1 MKALLLVG
9 LGGFLGAVARWQLGG
24 WIDRIGA
31 KEGGASA
38 AATKFP
44 LGIFVVNGLGCLLM
58 GLLFGW
64 FSTREG
70 FSDSWRQFAA
80 VGFLGAFTTFSTFSH
95 NTLTLFHD
103 GQANLAFA
111 NILGSVVVGMLAVW
125 VGYSI
130 AK

>member
-1 MKALLLVG
+1 MIKSLLLVG
-9 LGGFLGAVARWQLGG
+9 LGGFLGAITRWQLGG
-24 WIDRIGA
+24 WVDRLGKHSDA
-31 KEGGASA
+31 QTTE
-38 AATKFP
+38 KFP
-44 LGIFVVNGLGCLLM
+44 LGIFVVNGLGCLLI

-70 FSDSWRQFAA
+70 FSDSWRLFAA
-80 VGFLGAFTTFSTFSH
+80 VGFLGSFTTFSTFSH
-95 NTLTLFHD
+95 NTLTLFHT

-125 VGYSI
+125 AGYSI

>member
-24 WIDRIGA
+24 CIDRLGA
-31 KEGGASA
+31 GGSDEGAV
-38 AATKFP
+38 KFP
-44 LGIFVVNGLGCLLM
+44 LGIFVVNGIGCLLI

-64 FSTREG
+64 FSTRDG
-70 FSDSWRQFAA
+70 FNDSWRMFAA

-111 NILGSVVVGMLAVW
+111 NILGSLVVGMLAVW
-125 VGYSI
+125 AGYSI

>member
-9 LGGFLGAVARWQLGG
+9 LGGFLGAIARWQLGG
-24 WIDRIGA
+24 WIDRLGA
-31 KEGGASA
+31 GGSDEDAV
-38 AATKFP
+38 KFP
-44 LGIFVVNGLGCLLM
+44 LGIFVVNGVGCLLI

-70 FSDSWRQFAA
+70 FNDSWRMFAA

-95 NTLTLFHD
+95 NTLTLIHD

-111 NILGSVVVGMLAVW
+111 NILGSIVVGMLAVW
-125 VGYSI
+125 AGYSI

>member
-9 LGGFLGAVARWQLGG
+9 LGGFLGAVTRWQLGG
-24 WIDRIGA
+24 WIDRLGTSGSEEQA
-31 KEGGASA
+31 V
-38 AATKFP
+38 KFP
-44 LGIFVVNGLGCLLM
+44 LGIFVVNGIGCLLI

-70 FSDSWRQFAA
+70 FNESWRMFAA

-111 NILGSVVVGMLAVW
+111 NILASVVVGMLAVW
-125 VGYSI
+125 AGYSI

>member
-24 WIDRIGA
+24 WIDRLGTSGDSEGA
-31 KEGGASA
+31 V
-38 AATKFP
+38 KFP
-44 LGIFVVNGLGCLLM
+44 LGIFVVNGIGCLM
-58 GLLFGW
+58 IGLLFGW
-64 FSTREG
+64 FTSRDG
-70 FSDSWRQFAA
+70 FSDSWRMFAA

-125 VGYSI
+125 AGYSI